1 MLEILETPHEIQ
13 DNTTEKLQIHDGRI
27 EFNQVDFHYVADK
40 PIFQKL
46 DFQIKPGEKVAIV
59 GAS

>member
-13 DNTTEKLQIHDGRI
+13 DISDEKLHIHDGKI
-27 EFNQVDFHYVADK
+27 EFKEVNFHYVK
-40 PIFQKL
+40 ENPVFQGL
-46 DFQIKPGEKVAIV
+46 NLHIKPGEKVAIV